1 MVTYKVE
8 YEVWIHE
15 VSMWEPDTEE
25 SGDADRDILSLLGD
39 SDDDV
44 TSIGGHCVEYEVNML
59 HEE

>member
-15 VSMWEPDTEE
+15 VSMWEPDTKE

-39 SDDDV
+39 SDEMSLRWGSLCGV
-44 TSIGGHCVEYEVNML
+44 
-59 HEE
+59 